1 MAVGMMQT
9 ILPLDINNGLLIN
22 WGKTLGQQ
30 QTDFAISF
38 QQSIFDIL
46 ITVNN
51 TNNAYSYISAET
63 YIYEQTLT
71 YFKRNCNSAATL
83 GLSADYL
90 AIGF

>member
-1 MAVGMMQT
+1 M
-9 ILPLDINNGLLIN
+9 DINNGLLIN

-38 QQSIFDIL
+38 QQTIFTIL
-46 ITVNN
+46 ITLNN
-51 TNNAYSYISAET
+51 TNNTYSYTTMET

-71 YFKRNCNSAATL
+71 YFKRNCHGSTL